1 MRSNSL
7 CLVLWCCIASALAAQ
22 THQAN
27 NSVLLPVFDPPAA
40 PLAEQ
45 TYTVLLQEQGPNAR
59 YQAAEQALHH
69 CEEPKAEFCA
79 KLYNLL
85 AEEAYLANSY
95 EQSKYYYN
103 KTLTTT
109 FEKDYYKEGLLAS
122 QMRLNALVGLRN
134 IAINEGQYDTALV
147 WHSQYV
153 DSLQDY
159 MGAEAERYQQD
170 IDHVYAVCYQ
180 KLGESEQ
187 AIDHLMPHAFGSPS
201 GAFEFTLN
209 KAMVDA
215 LADLLRTK
223 YPKKAYKK
231 ELQHLATAIHSE
243 EKNGHLQFYLQIFEN
258 KIYFRND
265 SANYSYRVANN
276 PQLHGQAIAH
286 YQRKL
291 LNSYFYQS
299 LMRQY

>member
-7 CLVLWCCIASALAAQ
+7 CFVLWCCIATALTAQ
-22 THQAN
+22 TQN
-27 NSVLLPVFDPPAA
+27 KPVLLPVFDPPAA
-40 PLAEQ
+40 PLAQQ
-45 TYTVLLQEQGPNAR
+45 TYNTLLQEQGPNAR
-59 YQAAEQALHH
+59 YQAAEQALNH

-85 AEEAYLANSY
+85 AEEAYLENSY
-95 EQSKYYYN
+95 EQSKYYYH
-103 KTLTTT
+103 KTLTTD
-109 FEKDYYKEGLLAS
+109 FEEDYYKEGLLAA
-122 QMRLNALVGLRN
+122 QMRINALVGLRN

-147 WHSQYV
+147 WHGQYV

-159 MGAEAERYQQD
+159 MGSEAERYQQD
-170 IDHVYAVCYQ
+170 IDQVYAVCYQ
-180 KLGESEQ
+180 KLGKSEK
-187 AIDHLMPHAFGSPS
+187 AIDHLTPHAFGSPS

-215 LADLLRTK
+215 LTELLRTK

-231 ELQHLATAIHSE
+231 ELQHIATAIHSE
-243 EKNGHLQFYLQIFEN
+243 EREGRLYFYLQIFEN

-265 SANYSYRVANN
+265 SANYSYRVSKN